1 MAVKVTTAE
10 ILTTPSRRVTSPCCG
25 LIWSYDLMGEGV
37 TVRHGGTEGLT
48 QRRTRDEFMEL
59 TFFTVTRAAQA

>member
-1 MAVKVTTAE
+1 
-10 ILTTPSRRVTSPCCG
+10 
-25 LIWSYDLMGEGV
+25 MGEGV

-48 QRRTRDEFMEL
+48 QRRTRDEFTEL